1 MSRDAGRGFT
11 YIGLMIFVALIGIGL
26 AFVGQVWHTVVQRE
40 KEKELLF
47 IGDQFRTA
55 IGSYY
60 EGSPGGVKK
69 FPRTLEELLDDR
81 RYPTTKR
88 HLRRIYNDPMT
99 GRVDWGFVNA
109 PDGSIMGIYSVSEQ
123 EPQKIARFRTQYEQ
137 FADAKKYS
145 DWKFTYAGAIVA
157 QNAVAPVQGA
167 PPAGQIVAREATVPP
182 SPSPVPA
189 VRSRD
194 DPNRRAI
201 CDNVLLVDRGMCE
214 FVRQRDGKEFGA
226 RCDQSALLR
235 NTACMAAAALPPLLN
250 SAD

>member
-1 MSRDAGRGFT
+1 
-11 YIGLMIFVALIGIGL
+11 MIFVALIGIGL
-26 AFVGQVWHTVVQRE
+26 AFVGQVWHTAVQRE

-99 GRVDWGFVNA
+99 GRADWGFVSA
-109 PDGSIMGIYSVSEQ
+109 PDGSIMGVYSVSEQ
-123 EPQKIARFRTQYEQ
+123 EPQKIAGFRTQYEQ
-137 FADAKKYS
+137 FADAKRYS
-145 DWKFTYAGAIVA
+145 GWKFTYAGAIVA
-157 QNAVAPVQGA
+157 QNTA
-167 PPAGQIVAREATVPP
+167 PPVEGVPLAGGIAAPEATVQP
-182 SPSPVPA
+182 SPSPVPT
-189 VRSRD
+189 VPSRD
-194 DPNRRAI
+194 DPNRKAI
-201 CDNVLLVDRGMCE
+201 CVNVLLVDRGMCE
-214 FVRQRDGKEFGA
+214 FVRQREGKEIGA

-235 NTACMAAAALPPLLN
+235 NTACMDAAALPPLLT
-250 SAD
+250 SADCARGAAGCRKSAHF